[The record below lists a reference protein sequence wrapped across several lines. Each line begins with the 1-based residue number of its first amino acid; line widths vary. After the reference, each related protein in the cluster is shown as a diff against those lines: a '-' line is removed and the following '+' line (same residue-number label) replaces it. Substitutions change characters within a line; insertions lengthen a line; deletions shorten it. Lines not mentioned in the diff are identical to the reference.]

1 MFWYLLRFSAIGGFA
16 VSAIPEPIQ
25 ELVKGV
31 RKKAPGFVKRLIGG
45 FYKAKGPD
53 ERKRRKKV
61 SEELRRH
68 KVFHWLRLIP
78 DVGRISSG
86 RSQETLLLAIF
97 AHTIGAPH
105 DTKLRGWKAPVYT
118 PAMIPEDFSI
128 MTGFTKEQVRLDI
141 EDAVARGLIARRSQD
156 EGLFLDDDADKAWY
170 QFRLRL
176 EDWAGLKDYEDG
188 TKRRPPKSAISDE
201 SLEDEDLTDEN
212 GEESQPSAVGRNAGL
227 KLKGGS
233 GWRVVKSGECRKVGE
248 LVWGGDKVPLVA
260 DNRRKEVQLFRPE
273 VKAGEVRLIFDE
285 KERAAVP
292 PQKVQPIQERKPQAN
307 GEANSKNGHHRR
319 VNLAEFPQVT
329 EFITDDFKDTDMP
342 WMARLVGV
350 CQEAI
355 IRGGLSRE
363 DLTDEALVEAARATR
378 KRNQVS
384 AGLYLT
390 KMPAIIERWARE
402 ERARRE

>member
-1 MFWYLLRFSAIGGFA
+1 MSA
-16 VSAIPEPIQ
+16 VLDPIQ
-25 ELVKGV
+25 KLTRSV
-31 RKKAPGFVKRLIGG
+31 RQKAPGFVKRLIGG
-45 FYKAKGPD
+45 FYKAKGSD
-53 ERKRRKKV
+53 EPKRRKKV
-61 SEELRRH
+61 AEELRRH

-105 DTKLRGWKAPVYT
+105 DTKLRGWKAPAYT
-118 PAMIPEDFSI
+118 PPMIPEDFAI

-141 EDAVARGLIARRSQD
+141 EDAVSRGLITRRSQD

-176 EDWAGLKDYEDG
+176 EDWASLKDYEDG
-188 TKRRPPKSAISDE
+188 TKRKPPKSVINDE
-201 SLEDEDLTDEN
+201 DIEDEELTEEN
-212 GEESQPSAVGRNAGL
+212 DAESQPNALGRNAGL

-260 DNRRKEVQLFRPE
+260 DNRRKEAQLFRPE

-285 KERAAVP
+285 KERAAAP
-292 PQKVQPIQERKPQAN
+292 PQKVQPIQERKPHHN
-307 GEANSKNGHHRR
+307 GSGGHNGKNGHHRR
-319 VNLAEFPQVT
+319 VNLAEFPQIT

-342 WMARLVGV
+342 WMARLVGE

-355 IRGGLSRE
+355 IRGGLATE

-378 KRNQVS
+378 KRNQIS

-402 ERARRE
+402 EKARRE